1 MGLVHKV
8 PHLIHPER
16 RVPWKTQLIR
26 YSYVETPSGVRII
39 DPDESSDDPSGSYL
53 TVIIQLDTTQYG
65 RFNVISGDDI
75 QTTRGILNPIDA
87 LDESERDSI
96 PNLIDDKPIS
106 TATVPMLY
114 TEHWTSKQLD
124 PKTVRLPM
132 YRLKLHMEI

>member
-1 MGLVHKV
+1 MGLVHKI

-39 DPDESSDDPSGSYL
+39 DPDESSNDPSGSYM
-53 TVIIQLDTTQYG
+53 TVIIRLDTTKYG
-65 RFNVISGDDI
+65 RFNVIDGDDI
-75 QTTRGILNPIDA
+75 QTTRGVLNPIDA
-87 LDESERDSI
+87 LDESERNSI

-114 TEHWTSKQLD
+114 IGHWWSKQLD
-124 PKTVRLPM
+124 PKTVRLPI

>member
-1 MGLVHKV
+1 MGLVHKI

-39 DPDESSDDPSGSYL
+39 DPDESSDDPSGSYM
-53 TVIIQLDTTQYG
+53 TVIIRLDTTEYG
-65 RFNVISGDDI
+65 RFNAIDGDDI
-75 QTTRGILNPIDA
+75 QTTRGALNLIDA
-87 LDESERDSI
+87 LDECERASL

-114 TEHWTSKQLD
+114 TGHWWSKQLD
-124 PKTVRLPM
+124 PKTVRLPI
-132 YRLKLHMEI
+132 YRLISGGR